1 MFIISRVS
9 MRQKGHRLYALYTK
23 IQSLKALKAI
33 PIECACITIWL
44 VRIKKWSF
52 ISLKALHQRKPLPSG
67 GFYFVLVESF
77 MTPLDGLL
85 LRSEGEY
92 DRFKSN
98 TSGRFRHL
106 WTIWIATIFKRAYGT
121 HMRRTYYSRASS
133 MIKLLLQR
141 IDSK

>member
-9 MRQKGHRLYALYTK
+9 MRQKGHRLYTLYTK

-33 PIECACITIWL
+33 PIECACSTIWL

-52 ISLKALHQRKPLPSG
+52 ISLKALHQRKPRPETG
-67 GFYFVLVESF
+67 CYFVLVESF
-77 MTPLDGLL
+77 MTLPLDGLL

-106 WTIWIATIFKRAYGT
+106 WTIWIATLFKRAYGT
-121 HMRRTYYSRASS
+121 HMRRTYYRG
-133 MIKLLLQR
+133 LQAW
-141 IDSK
+141 